1 MPESVIPNWQS
12 IHTIVFDFDGVF
24 TDNKV
29 WVDQHGKEAVRC
41 DRGDG
46 LAFDMLRRFVI
57 QRNWKLEYF
66 ILSKEKNPVVSSR
79 ASKLQFSCA
88 QSVSN
93 KVDYLKA
100 YLAENQKT
108 SQGLVYVGNDL
119 NDLAAMRLSGFSI
132 APSDAHPLIQRQAN
146 LVLQQKGGVGFIR
159 AFVEKLLG
167 IDQMSIDEIAQLF

>member
-1 MPESVIPNWQS
+1 MGKRLCAAIAVMGLRSTCCAGSLFKGIGSLS
-12 IHTIVFDFDGVF
+12 ISFSR
-24 TDNKV
+24 K
-29 WVDQHGKEAVRC
+29 K
-41 DRGDG
+41 
-46 LAFDMLRRFVI
+46 
-57 QRNWKLEYF
+57 
-66 ILSKEKNPVVSSR
+66 KNPVVSSR
-79 ASKLQFSCA
+79 ASKLQVSCA

-167 IDQMSIDEIAQLF
+167 IDQMSIDEIAQLFLNF